1 MAKNPLV
8 DSRDVR
14 FVLFEQFE
22 VDKLNGY
29 PRYADFDRDV
39 MEDSLNLA
47 ETVAVDQIYPTL
59 GISDKEGAQYIPE
72 TKEVKVPEAFRE
84 PYRAYVEA
92 GFNALRFP
100 PEEGGVGM
108 PFSVNVACKEY
119 LAAANTSFGFFPGLA
134 EGVADMIIQFGNQE
148 QKDTYVPNLLSGK
161 WSGTMCL
168 TEPEAGSDVGALK
181 TKAVKQPDGTYLLSG
196 QKIFITGCEHDLAE
210 NIIHAV
216 LARVEGDPPGT
227 KGISI
232 FLVPKYL
239 VNDDGSTGKRNDIEC
254 AGLEHKMGINASA
267 TGTLAIGDNG
277 KCVGFMLGEQCK
289 GMNVMF
295 LMMNEA
301 RISVGMQGLAI
312 SSTAYMHAVTY
323 ARNRVQGPHVTKMM
337 DKDPQSVAII
347 NHPDVRRMLLWMKSY
362 IEGMRMIAYYLAYN
376 LDLEHVLGKEEAKEA
391 NALVELLTPIL
402 KAGNSDMSWLITAE
416 AMQVYGGYGYT
427 REYPVEQFARDSKI
441 GSIYEGTN
449 GIQAM
454 DLTMRK
460 ILMNDGQFNYKTWRK
475 RVNKTADD
483 ARGIVEDKYI
493 GLVETS
499 VNKLDEIIGVML
511 EQVSAGKFLHIFSN
525 ATPLEKIMF
534 DITIGWMHLWSLTIC
549 LPKMKELVG
558 DAKGEE
564 REKILEQNN
573 EAAFYAGKVISS
585 QFWLGTE
592 LTKTF
597 GKIQS
602 FMFGDTSVIKSS
614 GHIFTGAL
622 DE

>member
-14 FVLFEQFE
+14 FVLFEQLE
-22 VDKLNGY
+22 VDKLNKY
-29 PRYADFDRDV
+29 SKYEDFDRDI

-47 ETVAVDQIYPTL
+47 ETIAVNQIYPTL
-59 GISDKEGAQYIPE
+59 SIGDKEGAKYIPE
-72 TKEVKVPEAFRE
+72 TKEVKVPEAYRE
-84 PYRAYVEA
+84 PYKAYVEA

-100 PEEGGVGM
+100 VEEGGVGM
-108 PFSVNVACKEY
+108 PISVNVGCKEY

-134 EGVADMIIQFGNQE
+134 EGVSDMIIQFGSQE
-148 QKDTYVPNLLSGK
+148 QKDTYIENLLTGK

-168 TEPEAGSDVGALK
+168 TEPDAGSDVGALK
-181 TKAVKQPDGTYLLSG
+181 TKAVKQDDGTYLLTG

-210 NIIHAV
+210 NIAHAV

-239 VNDDGSTGKRNDIEC
+239 INADGSLGERNDIEC
-254 AGLEHKMGINASA
+254 AGLEHKMGINSSA

-277 KCVGFMLGEQCK
+277 KCVGYMLGQQCK

-301 RISVGMQGLAI
+301 RISVGMQGLAL
-312 SSTAYMHAVTY
+312 SSAAYMHAITY
-323 ARNRVQGPHVTKMM
+323 AKNRVQGAHVTKMLE
-337 DKDPQSVAII
+337 KNPPSVTII
-347 NHPDVRRMLLWMKSY
+347 NHPDIKRMLLWMKSY
-362 IEGMRMIAYYLAYN
+362 VEGMRMISYYLAYN
-376 LDLEHVLGKEEAKEA
+376 VDLEHVLDEDEAKEA
-391 NALVELLTPIL
+391 TAIVDLLTPIL

-427 REYPVEQFARDSKI
+427 QEYPVEQFARDSKI
-441 GSIYEGTN
+441 ASLYEGTN

-454 DLTMRK
+454 DLAMRK
-460 ILMNDGQFNYKTWRK
+460 ILMNEGQFNYKTWR
-475 RVNKTADD
+475 RHVDKTIAD
-483 ARGIVEDKYI
+483 AKGIVEDKYI
-493 GLVETS
+493 ELVQSS
-499 VNKLDEIIGVML
+499 VTKLDEIIDLLLG
-511 EQVSAGKFLHIFSN
+511 QVAAGKFLHIFSS
-525 ATPLEKIMF
+525 ATPLEKLMF

-549 LPKMKELVG
+549 MPKMKELVG

-564 REKILEQNN
+564 REKILDQNN
-573 EAAFYAGKVISS
+573 EAAYYSGKVLSS
-585 QFWLGTE
+585 QFFLGTE
-592 LTKTF
+592 LTKAF

-602 FMFGDTSVIKSS
+602 FLFGDTSVIKSNE
-614 GHIFTGAL
+614 HIFTGAL

>member
-22 VDKLNGY
+22 VDKLSRY
-29 PRYADFDRDV
+29 QKYADFDRDI

-47 ETVAVDQIYPTL
+47 ESIAVDQIYPTL
-59 GISDKEGAQYIPE
+59 SIGDREGVKYIPE
-72 TKEVKVPEAFRE
+72 TKEVKVPEAYRE

-100 PEEGGVGM
+100 VEEGGVGM
-108 PFSVNVACKEY
+108 PVSVNIACKEY

-148 QKDTYVPNLLSGK
+148 QKKMYIANLLSGK

-168 TEPEAGSDVGALK
+168 TEPDAGSDVGALK
-181 TKAVKQPDGTYLLSG
+181 TKAVKQADGTYLLTG

-239 VNDDGSTGKRNDIEC
+239 VNADGSLGKRNDIEC
-254 AGLEHKMGINASA
+254 AGIEHKMGINASA

-277 KCVGFMLGEQCK
+277 RCVGFMLGEQRR

-312 SSTAYMHAVTY
+312 SSTAYMHAITY
-323 ARNRVQGPHVTKMM
+323 ARNRVQGAHVTKMM
-337 DKDPQSVAII
+337 DKNPASVTII
-347 NHPDVRRMLLWMKSY
+347 NHPDVKRMLLWMKSY
-362 IEGMRMIAYYLAYN
+362 VEGMRMIAYYLAYN
-376 LDLEHVLGKEEAKEA
+376 VDLEHVLDEKEAKEA
-391 NALVELLTPIL
+391 NAIVEVLTPIL
-402 KAGNSDMSWLITAE
+402 KAGNSDMSWLVTAE

-441 GSIYEGTN
+441 GSLYEGTN

-460 ILMNDGQFNYKTWRK
+460 ILMNEGQFNYKTWRK
-475 RVNKTADD
+475 RVDKTTAD
-483 ARGIVEDKYI
+483 AKGIVEDKYI
-493 GLVETS
+493 ELVQSS
-499 VNKLDEIIGVML
+499 VTKLDEIINML
-511 EQVSAGKFLHIFSN
+511 LGQVAAGKFLHIFSN

-534 DITIGWMHLWSLTIC
+534 DIIIGWMHLWSLTIC

-558 DAKGEE
+558 ESKGDE

-573 EAAFYAGKVISS
+573 EAAYYTGKVLAS

-597 GKIQS
+597 GKMQS
-602 FMFGDTSVIKSS
+602 FMFGETAVTKSS
-614 GHIFTGAL
+614 EYIFTGAL